1 VQEVNSLFS
10 SLDLILCFVAIEKS
24 AGWMVLVLD
33 DESTRVISSVL
44 TMYDI
49 MEERVT
55 LVEQLAKNR
64 QPFREMEVIYLVSPT
79 VEAATKIVEDFPS
92 ENKAKYG
99 GVHIYF
105 LDVVCFSSCLLY
117 FFANSLSLSL
127 RSVTRSSALFKDAVY
142 YVKKLKHLKN

>member
-1 VQEVNSLFS
+1 
-10 SLDLILCFVAIEKS
+10 
-24 AGWMVLVLD
+24 MVLVLD
-33 DESTRVISSVL
+33 DEATRVISSVL

-79 VEAATKIVEDFPS
+79 VDAATKIVQDFPS
-92 ENKAKYG
+92 EGKAKYG

-105 LDVVCFSSCLLY
+105 LDVVRKLTSALRDLTSS
-117 FFANSLSLSL
+117 SH
-127 RSVTRSSALFKDAVY
+127 RSVMMSSGPFKDAAY
-142 YVKKLKHLKN
+142 YVKKLKLSKN

>member
-1 VQEVNSLFS
+1 
-10 SLDLILCFVAIEKS
+10 
-24 AGWMVLVLD
+24 MVLVLD

-55 LVEQLAKNR
+55 LVEQLFKNR

-92 ENKAKYG
+92 ETKAKYG

-105 LDVVCFSSCLLY
+105 LDVVRFLFLPISTHTH
-117 FFANSLSLSL
+117 FLS
-127 RSVTRSSALFKDAVY
+127 
-142 YVKKLKHLKN
+142 

>member
-1 VQEVNSLFS
+1 
-10 SLDLILCFVAIEKS
+10 
-24 AGWMVLVLD
+24 MVLVLD

-55 LVEQLAKNR
+55 LVEQLVKNR

-79 VEAATKIVEDFPS
+79 VEAARRIVEDFPS

-105 LDVVCFSSCLLY
+105 LDVVCAFYS
-117 FFANSLSLSL
+117 FLS
-127 RSVTRSSALFKDAVY
+127 F
-142 YVKKLKHLKN
+142 